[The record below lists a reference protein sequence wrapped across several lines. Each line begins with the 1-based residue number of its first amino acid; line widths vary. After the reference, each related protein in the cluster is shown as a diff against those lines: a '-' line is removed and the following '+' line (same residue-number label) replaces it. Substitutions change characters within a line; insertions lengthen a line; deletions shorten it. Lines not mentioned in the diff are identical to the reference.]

1 MTWKQHINYYL
12 DFPTELPKLKF
23 RPRFLLCSCSKSPAS
38 RQHTCAELS
47 ACIHDTYKHMA
58 FCNGGRSEDPAAVR
72 SNTMCNMLKA
82 HTKDAHT
89 VCSGTYSKDVER
101 FRKNRSA
108 NFVRDV
114 LMSKHKLTPSY
125 E

>member
-1 MTWKQHINYYL
+1 MVLTKSSAASGDENVAEQTLIQSQIAHK
-12 DFPTELPKLKF
+12 LPI
-23 RPRFLLCSCSKSPAS
+23 RMRN
-38 RQHTCAELS
+38 
-47 ACIHDTYKHMA
+47 DTYDKHMA

-101 FRKNRSA
+101 FRKNWSA